1 MKRVRLKAYLKQGG
15 EDSWTWTECRERYT
29 VRHARGCS
37 AWASSLGLTVFR
49 ATVAVH
55 DHGCSYQRHLDPIKS
70 LYPRVASQQN
80 GVE

>member
-1 MKRVRLKAYLKQGG
+1 MMPDDKRVVAACAF
-15 EDSWTWTECRERYT
+15 EPN
-29 VRHARGCS
+29 
-37 AWASSLGLTVFR
+37 SSLDRTVLR